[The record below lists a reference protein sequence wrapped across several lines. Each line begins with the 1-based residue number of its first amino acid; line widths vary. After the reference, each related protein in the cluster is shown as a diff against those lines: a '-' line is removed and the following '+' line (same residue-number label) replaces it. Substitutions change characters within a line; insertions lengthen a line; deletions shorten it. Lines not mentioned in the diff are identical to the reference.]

1 MAKTIIVSNRLPVK
15 IIKEEDA
22 IYYLPSE
29 GGLATGLSSIYRQEN
44 NVWLG
49 WPGLYIKKQE
59 EKDEITKDLRNENMV
74 PVFITEKL
82 IREYY
87 EGFSNETIW
96 PVFHYF
102 LQYANFDQQLF
113 KAYVEANRKFCNEL
127 LKIAEPTDTIWIHDY
142 HLLLLP
148 QMVAEKLPNASI
160 GFFLHIPFPSYE
172 MFRMMPW
179 RKEMLSGMLGAD
191 LIGFHTYDDNR
202 HFLSSVSRLVGLPNV
217 RGRIETA
224 ERIIEVDSFPMGID
238 YNKFALTAAAPKTI
252 DHEIKFRSSLGD
264 QKLILSIDRLDYSK
278 GIPQRLLAFE
288 LFLEKYPYFQEKASL
303 ILIVVPSRSNVG
315 PYKKL
320 KEEVDLLVGR
330 INGKYGK
337 INWTPVHYFYRSFA
351 IEPLSA
357 YYRMAHVALVTPM
370 RDGMNLVCKEFIA
383 SKLDKTGVLILS
395 EMAGASKELSDA
407 ILINPNDIN
416 RMVEALYE
424 ALNMNEEEQI
434 RHIRVMQE
442 TLKRYNINHWVKIF
456 MERLAYIKDLQESMA
471 TKKLDD
477 SAIKIIKEEYKKAKS
492 RLLFL
497 DYDGSLIGF
506 FPDPQDAGPDTD
518 LIAILEK
525 LSTDPKNR
533 VVIISGRD
541 KGTLDKWLG
550 HLPID
555 IIAEHGVWLK
565 EKHKGWSP
573 FHHSLRRGKTICAP
587 YWNFM

>member
-148 QMVAEKLPNASI
+148 QMVREKLPDASI

-238 YNKFALTAAAPKTI
+238 YNKFALTAASPKTI

-442 TLKRYNINHWVKIF
+442 TLKRYNINHWVSIF

-477 SAIKIIKEEYKKAKS
+477 AAIKIIKGEYKKAKS

-506 FPDPQDAGPDTD
+506 FPDPQEAGARHRFDCH
-518 LIAILEK
+518 IGKIVHR
-525 LSTDPKNR
+525 PKKQG
-533 VVIISGRD
+533 SYYQ
-541 KGTLDKWLG
+541 W
-550 HLPID
+550 P
-555 IIAEHGVWLK
+555 
-565 EKHKGWSP
+565 
-573 FHHSLRRGKTICAP
+573 
-587 YWNFM
+587 